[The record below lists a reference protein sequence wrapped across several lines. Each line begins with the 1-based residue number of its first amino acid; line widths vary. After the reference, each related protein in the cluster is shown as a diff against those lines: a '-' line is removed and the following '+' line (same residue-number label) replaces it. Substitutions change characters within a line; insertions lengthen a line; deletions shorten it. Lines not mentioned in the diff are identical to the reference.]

1 MEPEM
6 ARVAAG
12 SDAHLRIFRMTS
24 AAWRSGFARVFRAP
38 AVVVGMR
45 SQWLLHCRGD
55 RPAQH
60 DRSAPGSQPDGR
72 RGSRDGELRLVAGI
86 RRKPQAWRRRFRQ
99 PSSALQRSTT

>member
-38 AVVVGMR
+38 AIVVGMLALTMALR
-45 SQWLLHCRGD
+45 CR
-55 RPAQH
+55 
-60 DRSAPGSQPDGR
+60 
-72 RGSRDGELRLVAGI
+72 
-86 RRKPQAWRRRFRQ
+86 RQ
-99 PSSALQRSTT
+99 SSCAT

>member
-1 MEPEM
+1 M

-38 AVVVGMR
+38 AIVVGMFA
-45 SQWLLHCRGD
+45 LTMAAAAGGN

-72 RGSRDGELRLVAGI
+72 RGSRGGELRLVAGI
-86 RRKPQAWRRRFRQ
+86 HVASLRAGDDVFAR
-99 PSSALQRSTT
+99 PSSALRQRSTT